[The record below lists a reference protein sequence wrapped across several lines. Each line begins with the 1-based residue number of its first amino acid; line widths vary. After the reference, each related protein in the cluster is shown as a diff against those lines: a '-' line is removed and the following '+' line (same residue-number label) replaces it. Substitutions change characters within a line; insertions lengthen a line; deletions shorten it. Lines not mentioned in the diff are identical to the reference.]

1 MEQGLIHIYCGDGK
15 GKTSAAIGLAVR
27 AAGSGLKVL
36 FTRFLKN
43 ESSGELAILD
53 DISQIK
59 VLHLE
64 KSYGFFKNL
73 SEEKKQE
80 VRETYLQLWRAIELE
95 ILTGRYDVLVIDE
108 FMAAYKYDLIPKEEA
123 IEFLEK
129 KPKELEIVLTGRNP
143 DEKLVELADYV
154 SEIKKVIG
162 KTRSGLQMGYTTGSC
177 AAAAAKAAAEMLLSG
192 EEIRQVRLLTPKG
205 IELYLELEEIMR
217 KKSEVSCAVRKY
229 SGDDPDVT
237 NGILVYAT
245 VQKVEKKSKINSENS
260 VDLSEKINL
269 DGGIGIGR
277 VTKPG
282 LEQKIGQAAINKVPR
297 RMICEAVEEV
307 CRKYEYT
314 GNLQV
319 RLSVPEGAEVAK
331 KTFNP
336 RLGIEG
342 GISILGTTGIVE
354 PMSEK
359 ALTDTIYLEMKMLK
373 ENGTDWCYVVPGN
386 YGMDFLRKKLHV
398 DTALSVKCSNYVGE
412 TIEDAKLLG
421 MKGILLIGHIGKFI
435 KLAAGVMNTH
445 SRQADC
451 RMEVLGVHAAMNDAD
466 AAVVRE
472 IMDCINTTE
481 AMEILRREKLIEPVM
496 ESVMKRIEF
505 FLKNRAGEELE
516 IGVILF
522 STEDGILG
530 KSENADELLK
540 KIQENR

>member
-1 MEQGLIHIYCGDGK
+1 MKE
-15 GKTSAAIGLAVR
+15 IGR
-27 AAGSGLKVL
+27 
-36 FTRFLKN
+36 
-43 ESSGELAILD
+43 
-53 DISQIK
+53 
-59 VLHLE
+59 
-64 KSYGFFKNL
+64 
-73 SEEKKQE
+73 
-80 VRETYLQLWRAIELE
+80 
-95 ILTGRYDVLVIDE
+95 
-108 FMAAYKYDLIPKEEA
+108 
-123 IEFLEK
+123 
-129 KPKELEIVLTGRNP
+129 
-143 DEKLVELADYV
+143 
-154 SEIKKVIG
+154 
-162 KTRSGLQMGYTTGSC
+162 TRSGLQMGYTTGSC

-205 IELYLELEEIMR
+205 IELYLELEDIMR

-245 VQKVEKKSKINSENS
+245 VQKNQETDKRVCENGEFAVGKI
-260 VDLSEKINL
+260 IL
-269 DGGIGIGR
+269 DAGAGIGR

-282 LEQKIGQAAINKVPR
+282 LEQAIGQAAINKVPR

-307 CRKYEYT
+307 CGKYQYT
-314 GNLQV
+314 ENLKV
-319 RLSVPEGAEVAK
+319 TISVPEGAVVAK

-398 DTALSVKCSNYVGE
+398 DTAFSVKCSNYVGE

-451 RMEVLGVHAAMNDAD
+451 RMEVLGVHAAMNGAD

-472 IMDCINTTE
+472 IMECINTTE
-481 AMEILRREKLIEPVM
+481 AMEILRRENLVKPVM

>member
-1 MEQGLIHIYCGDGK
+1 M
-15 GKTSAAIGLAVR
+15 
-27 AAGSGLKVL
+27 
-36 FTRFLKN
+36 
-43 ESSGELAILD
+43 
-53 DISQIK
+53 
-59 VLHLE
+59 
-64 KSYGFFKNL
+64 
-73 SEEKKQE
+73 
-80 VRETYLQLWRAIELE
+80 
-95 ILTGRYDVLVIDE
+95 
-108 FMAAYKYDLIPKEEA
+108 KE
-123 IEFLEK
+123 
-129 KPKELEIVLTGRNP
+129 
-143 DEKLVELADYV
+143 
-154 SEIKKVIG
+154 IG

-398 DTALSVKCSNYVGE
+398 DTAFSVKCSNYVGE

-421 MKGILLIGHIGKFI
+421 MKGILLIGHI
-435 KLAAGVMNTH
+435 
-445 SRQADC
+445 
-451 RMEVLGVHAAMNDAD
+451 
-466 AAVVRE
+466 
-472 IMDCINTTE
+472 
-481 AMEILRREKLIEPVM
+481 
-496 ESVMKRIEF
+496 
-505 FLKNRAGEELE
+505 
-516 IGVILF
+516 
-522 STEDGILG
+522 
-530 KSENADELLK
+530 
-540 KIQENR
+540 

>member
-1 MEQGLIHIYCGDGK
+1 ME
-15 GKTSAAIGLAVR
+15 T
-27 AAGSGLKVL
+27 
-36 FTRFLKN
+36 
-43 ESSGELAILD
+43 
-53 DISQIK
+53 
-59 VLHLE
+59 
-64 KSYGFFKNL
+64 
-73 SEEKKQE
+73 EKKQ
-80 VRETYLQLWRAIELE
+80 T
-95 ILTGRYDVLVIDE
+95 D
-108 FMAAYKYDLIPKEEA
+108 
-123 IEFLEK
+123 EK
-129 KPKELEIVLTGRNP
+129 KKLRTGF
-143 DEKLVELADYV
+143 
-154 SEIKKVIG
+154 
-162 KTRSGLQMGYTTGSC
+162 TTGTC
-177 AAAAAKAAAEMLLSG
+177 AAACTRAAVLFLCTGEAPAAAETVTPSG
-192 EEIRQVRLLTPKG
+192 VRAILPIVRAEREED
-205 IELYLELEEIMR
+205 
-217 KKSEVSCAVRKY
+217 SAVCGVQKD

-451 RMEVLGVHAAMNDAD
+451 RMEVLGVHAAMNGAD

-530 KSENADELLK
+530 KSENADELLM
-540 KIQENR
+540 KIQENG

>member
-1 MEQGLIHIYCGDGK
+1 ME
-15 GKTSAAIGLAVR
+15 T
-27 AAGSGLKVL
+27 
-36 FTRFLKN
+36 
-43 ESSGELAILD
+43 
-53 DISQIK
+53 
-59 VLHLE
+59 
-64 KSYGFFKNL
+64 
-73 SEEKKQE
+73 EKKQ
-80 VRETYLQLWRAIELE
+80 T
-95 ILTGRYDVLVIDE
+95 D
-108 FMAAYKYDLIPKEEA
+108 
-123 IEFLEK
+123 EK
-129 KPKELEIVLTGRNP
+129 KELRTGF
-143 DEKLVELADYV
+143 
-154 SEIKKVIG
+154 
-162 KTRSGLQMGYTTGSC
+162 TTGTC
-177 AAAAAKAAAEMLLSG
+177 AAACTRAAVLFLCTGEAPAAAETVTPSG
-192 EEIRQVRLLTPKG
+192 VRAILPIVRAEREED
-205 IELYLELEEIMR
+205 
-217 KKSEVSCAVRKY
+217 SAVCGVQKD

>member
-1 MEQGLIHIYCGDGK
+1 MKE
-15 GKTSAAIGLAVR
+15 IGR
-27 AAGSGLKVL
+27 
-36 FTRFLKN
+36 
-43 ESSGELAILD
+43 
-53 DISQIK
+53 
-59 VLHLE
+59 
-64 KSYGFFKNL
+64 
-73 SEEKKQE
+73 
-80 VRETYLQLWRAIELE
+80 
-95 ILTGRYDVLVIDE
+95 
-108 FMAAYKYDLIPKEEA
+108 
-123 IEFLEK
+123 
-129 KPKELEIVLTGRNP
+129 
-143 DEKLVELADYV
+143 
-154 SEIKKVIG
+154 
-162 KTRSGLQMGYTTGSC
+162 TRSGLQMGYTTGSC

-412 TIEDAKLLG
+412 VIDDAVRLQ
-421 MKGILLIGHIGKFI
+421 MKGILLVGHIGKFI
-435 KLAAGVMNTH
+435 KLAAGIMNTH
-445 SRQADC
+445 SHNADA
-451 RMEVLGVHAAMNDAD
+451 RMETLCAAAIRCGCTLECAREVLDCNTTDEALQVLDSNHILKKTMEEIMRQIQFYLDHHSYHQILLGAVVFSNEYGYLGQTAD
-466 AAVVRE
+466 AGE
-472 IMDCINTTE
+472 LINK
-481 AMEILRREKLIEPVM
+481 ISKGEK
-496 ESVMKRIEF
+496 
-505 FLKNRAGEELE
+505 
-516 IGVILF
+516 
-522 STEDGILG
+522 
-530 KSENADELLK
+530 
-540 KIQENR
+540 

>member
-1 MEQGLIHIYCGDGK
+1 M
-15 GKTSAAIGLAVR
+15 
-27 AAGSGLKVL
+27 
-36 FTRFLKN
+36 
-43 ESSGELAILD
+43 
-53 DISQIK
+53 
-59 VLHLE
+59 
-64 KSYGFFKNL
+64 
-73 SEEKKQE
+73 
-80 VRETYLQLWRAIELE
+80 
-95 ILTGRYDVLVIDE
+95 
-108 FMAAYKYDLIPKEEA
+108 KE
-123 IEFLEK
+123 
-129 KPKELEIVLTGRNP
+129 
-143 DEKLVELADYV
+143 
-154 SEIKKVIG
+154 IG

-245 VQKVEKKSKINSENS
+245 VQKVEKFRRVLFRSNS

-386 YGMDFLRKKLHV
+386 YGMDFLRENLQV

-451 RMEVLGVHAAMNDAD
+451 RMEVLGVHAAMNGAD

-472 IMDCINTTE
+472 VMDCINTTE
-481 AMEILRREKLIEPVM
+481 AMEILRRENLVEPVM

-530 KSENADELLK
+530 KSENANELLK